1 MALDLAKRSE
11 KLSLSLTKKKIAK
24 VVAQVATVYDRS
36 GSMDDLYENGTMQ
49 EYTNRMVPIGLKFDD
64 NAQIDNW
71 AFHNDSFPTGPITAE
86 NCETFVH
93 DVIEKIRSSGT
104 SYAPVLRDIEE
115 HYFGSSVAN
124 AVNSTAQKA
133 KGFLRSL
140 FGAKDAIPDAKVP
153 DAPLTGDP
161 VYLIFQTDG
170 ENDDKRET
178 DQVLNDLKDKGIYIQ
193 FVGIGRESFQFIQ
206 SMADKYSNVG
216 FIKID
221 NLAATSDET
230 LYDLLIND
238 EFITFLKTKFPSN
251 ITGI

>member
-1 MALDLAKRSE
+1 MALDLAKRGE
-11 KLSLSLTKKKIAK
+11 KLTLSLTKKKIAK

-36 GSMDDLYENGTMQ
+36 GSMDSLYSDGTMQ

-71 AFHNDSFPTGPITAE
+71 AFHNDSFPTGPITE
-86 NCETFVH
+86 SNCETFVH

-104 SYAPVLRDIEE
+104 SYAPVLRDIEQ
-115 HYFGSSVAN
+115 HYFGSAVAASVKD
-124 AVNSTAQKA
+124 TAQKA

-140 FGAKDAIPDAKVP
+140 FGAKDVIPDAKASDIP
-153 DAPLTGDP
+153 TSGDP

-178 DQVLNDLKDKGIYIQ
+178 DRVLNDLKDKGIYIQ
-193 FVGIGRESFQFIQ
+193 FVGIGRESFSFIQ
-206 SMADKYSNVG
+206 EMADKYSNVG
-216 FIKID
+216 FIKIND
-221 NLAATSDET
+221 LKNTSDEA

-238 EFITFLKTKFPSN
+238 EFVAFLKTKFPSN